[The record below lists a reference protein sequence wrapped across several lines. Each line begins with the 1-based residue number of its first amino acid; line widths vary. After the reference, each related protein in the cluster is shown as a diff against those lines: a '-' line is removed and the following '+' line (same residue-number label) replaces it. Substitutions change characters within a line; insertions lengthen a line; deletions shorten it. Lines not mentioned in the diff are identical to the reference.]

1 MVRNV
6 VVYQIDLKK
15 ITKCNGYFFIS
26 YFVRFSLI
34 AALHSTSTTMEAISF
49 ITTTSTTLITEFT
62 AVNTTLIG
70 STYTS
75 DMQVKNN
82 ATVDE
87 PPGLRY
93 SIPQTVVLAII
104 ATLLSILTVA
114 GNVMVMISFK
124 IDKQL
129 QTISN
134 YFLFSLAIADFAIG
148 LISMPLFTVTTLLG
162 ECIINCS

>member
-1 MVRNV
+1 ME
-6 VVYQIDLKK
+6 
-15 ITKCNGYFFIS
+15 TIS
-26 YFVRFSLI
+26 L
-34 AALHSTSTTMEAISF
+34 
-49 ITTTSTTLITEFT
+49 ITTTSTTLITEYV
-62 AVNTTLIG
+62 ANTTLIG
-70 STYTS
+70 STFAS
-75 DMQVKNN
+75 DMQMKANVTNPE
-82 ATVDE
+82 E

-104 ATLLSILTVA
+104 ASLLSILTVA

-162 ECIINCS
+162 

>member
-1 MVRNV
+1 MQQTSARKQHNRLIVNCV
-6 VVYQIDLKK
+6 CV
-15 ITKCNGYFFIS
+15 FFS
-26 YFVRFSLI
+26 SLLFFT
-34 AALHSTSTTMEAISF
+34 AALHSTSTTMETISL

-62 AVNTTLIG
+62 VNTTLIG

-75 DMQVKNN
+75 DMQVKSNV
-82 ATVDE
+82 TLDE

-104 ATLLSILTVA
+104 ASVLSILTVA

-162 ECIINCS
+162 AY